1 MVYYDYPQPVNTPP
15 YRARDFMGV
24 QQTTLGNTGM
34 TGSRLLLLLWIIRV
48 DSRSLK
54 AKWGK
59 GRSESERIGDAT
71 LLALKTEKGP
81 PLLVLKMERDHQP
94 RNVSSVWKLEK
105 AKKWINTRLR
115 K

>member
-1 MVYYDYPQPVNTPP
+1 
-15 YRARDFMGV
+15 MGV

-71 LLALKTEKGP
+71 LLALEMEKGLQTKKCRQ
-81 PLLVLKMERDHQP
+81 LLEAEKGKERD
-94 RNVSSVWKLEK
+94 SFLELPEG
-105 AKKWINTRLR
+105 IPSC
-115 K
+115 

>member
-1 MVYYDYPQPVNTPP
+1 
-15 YRARDFMGV
+15 MGV

-59 GRSESERIGDAT
+59 GRSESERVGDAT
-71 LLALKTEKGP
+71 LLALKTKKRP
-81 PLLVLKMERDHQP
+81 PAKECEQR
-94 RNVSSVWKLEK
+94 LEAGEGK
-105 AKKWINTRLR
+105 EMD
-115 K
+115 